1 MISAVVT
8 VHKEKEENL
17 GGCSLSGDGYQS
29 GVSSQEYEVSD
40 YLFLPFP
47 LWFWMLSLI
56 LELPEIGPGFSL
68 LWYCAAVA
76 ATHPV
81 GVIGHYIQ
89 GR

>member
-47 LWFWMLSLI
+47 LWVLDAESH
-56 LELPEIGPGFSL
+56 S
-68 LWYCAAVA
+68 
-76 ATHPV
+76 
-81 GVIGHYIQ
+81 
-89 GR
+89 